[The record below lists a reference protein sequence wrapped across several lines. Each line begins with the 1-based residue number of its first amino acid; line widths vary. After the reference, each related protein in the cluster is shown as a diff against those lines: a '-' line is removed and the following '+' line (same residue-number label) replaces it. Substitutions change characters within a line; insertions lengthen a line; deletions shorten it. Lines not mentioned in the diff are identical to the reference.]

1 MLSTVQKGTLYEVF
15 IQNYLEKQ
23 NLNNNYWLWKD
34 VPELELRKASILGE
48 WNTYRFNRK
57 RNNQIAKEENKLID
71 TGCDILAKINDEYI
85 IIQCKN
91 YDENNYVTVLDLAG
105 FYMMISHYELNGI
118 VYYTS
123 KLSPNITSQKQIEK
137 IKYIKKIF
145 NNNQIENDNNDND
158 NENKIKNNLIANA
171 RDYQIDAVNKI
182 NSVFSTKKRAILQL
196 PCGLG
201 KTLISMMV
209 GLNYEQIVIFSPL
222 KQYCIQ
228 NLDRYLS
235 ESKYSK
241 YKSLIIDSDETRD
254 IDVITE
260 FIKKNNKFILS
271 VCFKSVDVIMKIID
285 KLNNPIFIIDEWHNI
300 SKNDIILSEEY
311 PMSNLLYSDSRILFM
326 SATPKIYDVEDDE
339 LNEELF
345 GEIEYSYNMG
355 TAITNGLICDYEI
368 YLPDIQVNNNIFIQN
383 IDEEINLSIYA
394 INSNDLVI
402 KSNFIMRGLLETGAR
417 KCIMYVRTHEEAE
430 EYKKILIKLN
440 EYFSVDLLVNTILSK
455 DNKESRINKIKSFTL
470 FNGFSILINVEILNE
485 CIDVKECDSIFFTYC
500 SNSKIKNI
508 QRISR
513 SNRKDDK
520 NKNKISKIFLWA
532 SEYEDTIDIL
542 THLKEFDN
550 SFMIEKVKIFN
561 INNNEEQILE
571 RSKNSLKYKILE
583 DYILNIKVAY
593 NWDEKYNLLIN
604 YIKENNSLP
613 SKASPDKDI
622 SLIGKFYQ
630 YQNYNY
636 GKKLKM
642 MKHPKYYNIW
652 TEFLS
657 KNDEYFVSHEQAW
670 IRKLNIAKDFIKQ
683 NKRLPS
689 KYTDEEKEKK
699 IGVWISL
706 QKNQG
711 KYGTK
716 LLSDDHPEIKTL
728 WNNFL
733 EENKKLFLN
742 NNDKWYDILD
752 DLKKYISE
760 NNKLPSCHS
769 KEENTKFLG
778 NWILTQKKNAK
789 NKTQIM
795 ADEDVFNTWSEFCQE
810 NAELLLSKEE
820 LWINNLNK
828 LEKFIDINRK
838 RPSKHSS
845 NNDEKSLGN
854 WLIHQVQY
862 LKANTNSMK
871 NEELRK
877 SFTEFT
883 QKYNEYI

>member
-1 MLSTVQKGTLYEVF
+1 MLSNVEKGFEYEKY
-15 IQNYLEKQ
+15 IKDYLEKQ

-34 VPELELRKASILGE
+34 IPEIELRKSGILGN
-48 WNTYRFNRK
+48 WNVFRFNRK
-57 RNNQIAKEENKLID
+57 RNNQIAKEENKLMD
-71 TGCDILAKINDEYI
+71 TGIDVLAKTNDEYI
-85 IIQCKN
+85 IIQCKK
-91 YDENNYVTVLDLAG
+91 YAENNYVTVLDLGG
-105 FYMMISHYELNGI
+105 FYMMVSHYELKGI

-123 KLSPNITSQKQIEK
+123 KLSSHVTSQKPTDK

-145 NNNQIENDNNDND
+145 DNNQIENDN
-158 NENKIKNNLIANA
+158 NENKIKNNLIGNA
-171 RDYQIDAVNKI
+171 RHYQIEAVSKI

-209 GLNYEQIVIFSPL
+209 GLNYNQIVIFSPL

-254 IDVITE
+254 IDVISE

-355 TAITNGLICDYEI
+355 TAIKNNLICDYEI
-368 YLPDIQVNNNIFIQN
+368 YLPDIQVNNNLFVKD
-383 IDEEINLSIYA
+383 IDEEINLNEYA
-394 INSNDLVI
+394 INSNDLLI
-402 KSNFIMRGLLETGAR
+402 KSNFIMRGMLETGAR
-417 KCIMYVRTHEEAE
+417 KCIMYARTHEEAE

-455 DNKESRINKIKSFTL
+455 DNKESRINKIQSFTV

-485 CIDVKECDSIFFTYC
+485 CIDIKECDSIYFTYC

-513 SNRKDDK
+513 SNRKDEN
-520 NKNKISKIFLWA
+520 NKNKISKIFLW
-532 SEYEDTIDIL
+532 SPEYEDTVDIMK
-542 THLKEFDN
+542 HLKEFDD
-550 SFMIEKVKIFN
+550 SFMLEKVKIFN
-561 INNNEEQILE
+561 INNDEEQILE
-571 RSKNSLKYKILE
+571 RSKNQIKYKILE

-593 NWDEKYNLLIN
+593 TWEEKYNLLIN
-604 YIKENNSLP
+604 YINDNNSLP
-613 SKASPDKDI
+613 LRSSSDKFT
-622 SLIGKFYQ
+622 SFLGNFYQ
-630 YQNYNY
+630 AQKYNY
-636 GKKLKM
+636 AKKIKM
-642 MKHPKYYNIW
+642 MSHQKYYDIW
-652 TEFLS
+652 TNFLLNNKEYIIS
-657 KNDEYFVSHEQAW
+657 KEEYW
-670 IRKLNIAKDFIKQ
+670 INKLNIAKDFIKQ
-683 NKRLPS
+683 NNRLPS
-689 KYTDEEKEKK
+689 KYTDEEKEKT

-716 LLSDDHPEIKTL
+716 LLSEEHPEIKTL

-742 NNDKWYDILD
+742 NNDKWFDILD

-760 NNKLPSCHS
+760 NHKLPSGHS

-778 NWILTQKKNAK
+778 TWILTQKKNAK

-795 ADEDVFNTWSEFCQE
+795 TDEEVFNTWNDFCRE

-828 LEKFIDINRK
+828 LEKFIEANKK
-838 RPSKHSS
+838 RPNKHSI

-854 WLIHQVQY
+854 WLVHQVQY
-862 LKANTNSMK
+862 LKANTNSMS

-877 SFTEFT
+877 SFIEFT
-883 QKYNEYI
+883 QKYNQYI